1 MRWEGAGL
9 KVTMDDYDDD
19 RCLKGGSGEE
29 QEMFDSVRMNNLRKK
44 LLPELQRLID
54 DIDKGASTPTL
65 VYSNKKGRVV
75 QAYPHLMLSQ
85 IYNHVSKLIT
95 LLEAQK

>member
-19 RCLKGGSGEE
+19 RCIKGGDKKE
-29 QEMFDSVRMNNLRKK
+29 QIVFDNIRMKTLRKNILPGLRD
-44 LLPELQRLID
+44 LLD